1 MAILRLQ
8 QSIQR
13 APDFRGYI
21 CHFFIK
27 ALVTPQSMIE
37 EISLQAMFAI
47 RVVIRLNRGSDLKV
61 AHSRDTNQHVQ
72 VIGHQQK

>member
-13 APDFRGYI
+13 APDFRGYMPL
-21 CHFFIK
+21 FIK

-37 EISLQAMFAI
+37 EISLPGDF
-47 RVVIRLNRGSDLKV
+47 RDSSRDPLKSRIRLESCAFPGTPVSMCR
-61 AHSRDTNQHVQ
+61 
-72 VIGHQQK
+72 